1 MFSPV
6 AGAGL
11 VLAKAEWLSRDA
23 RVKDPEVLPVR
34 ELADATSGRR

>member
-1 MFSPV
+1 MFPPV
-6 AGAGL
+6 AGAGV

-23 RVKDPEVLPVR
+23 RDPEVLPVR